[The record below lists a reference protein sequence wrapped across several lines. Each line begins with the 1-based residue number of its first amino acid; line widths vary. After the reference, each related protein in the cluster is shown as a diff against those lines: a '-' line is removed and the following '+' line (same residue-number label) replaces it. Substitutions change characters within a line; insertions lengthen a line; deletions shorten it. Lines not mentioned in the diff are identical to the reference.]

1 MNRRTFA
8 FGLPLLAACASE
20 RAAAPPDGPYQTT
33 GIKILEPTQDSAIV
47 WTRTTASA
55 TRVGQEGGMPVIRYK
70 DAETG
75 EIIENPNS
83 GRRHEAVGPFPDGEE
98 VHRFEGGTPGAEGET
113 RVRYRKQGETAW
125 KETDWEAV
133 VPDRDFTRQFKLSGL
148 EPASDYEI
156 EVEARPKGAEAA
168 GSTIQG
174 GFKTAPTPDD
184 ESKMVFVVTTC
195 TQYDHRDLADDGY
208 KIYGHMLKLDPRFF
222 VHTGDVVYYDRLAKN
237 QALARWHWHRMYSLP
252 TNVEF
257 HRQMG
262 SYFIK
267 DDHDVWVND
276 CWPAMETKFM
286 GDFTFDQGQK
296 IFLEQTG
303 EKSPSYR
310 TYRWGKDLQVWFP
323 DGRDYRTPNDMEDGP
338 EKTIWGAE
346 QKAWLKKSMEESDAT
361 FKLMIGATPT
371 VGPDRG
377 NKNDNHGNR
386 GFDHEGNEMRQFF
399 AGLKNVYTV
408 CGDRHW
414 QYVSKDKE
422 TGLMEW
428 AVGSASNEH
437 AGGFTMDQR
446 SEEHQYLNIVGG
458 FLAGTVERVNGKP
471 VLTMRHYSVDGEILN
486 EVVREAV

>member
-1 MNRRTFA
+1 
-8 FGLPLLAACASE
+8 
-20 RAAAPPDGPYQTT
+20 
-33 GIKILEPTQDSAIV
+33 
-47 WTRTTASA
+47 
-55 TRVGQEGGMPVIRYK
+55 
-70 DAETG
+70 
-75 EIIENPNS
+75 
-83 GRRHEAVGPFPDGEE
+83 
-98 VHRFEGGTPGAEGET
+98 
-113 RVRYRKQGETAW
+113 
-125 KETDWEAV
+125 
-133 VPDRDFTRQFKLSGL
+133 
-148 EPASDYEI
+148 
-156 EVEARPKGAEAA
+156 
-168 GSTIQG
+168 
-174 GFKTAPTPDD
+174 
-184 ESKMVFVVTTC
+184 
-195 TQYDHRDLADDGY
+195 
-208 KIYGHMLKLDPRFF
+208 
-222 VHTGDVVYYDRLAKN
+222 
-237 QALARWHWHRMYSLP
+237 MYSLP
-252 TNVEF
+252 TNVDF

-276 CWPAMETKFM
+276 CWPTMETKFM
-286 GDFTFDQGQK
+286 GDFKFEQGQR

-303 EKSPSYR
+303 KKSPSYR
-310 TYRWGKDLQVWFP
+310 TSRWGKDLQVWFP
-323 DGRDYRTPNDMEDGP
+323 DGRDHRTPNDMADGP

-399 AGLKNVYTV
+399 AGLRNVYTV

-428 AVGSASNEH
+428 AVGSASDQH

-458 FLAGTVERVNGKP
+458 FLSATVERVNGKP
-471 VLTMRHYSVDGEILN
+471 TLTMRHYSVDGAVLN